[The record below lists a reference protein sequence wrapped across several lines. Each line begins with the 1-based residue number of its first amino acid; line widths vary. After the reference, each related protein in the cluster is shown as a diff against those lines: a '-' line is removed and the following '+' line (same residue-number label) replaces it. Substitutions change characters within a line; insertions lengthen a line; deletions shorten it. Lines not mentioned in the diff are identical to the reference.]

1 MIEHRPFITFLA
13 HLTLIIGIAIVAFP
27 IWVTFVAATHA
38 ATRMVQVPLPLWP
51 GDQFFVNLKE
61 VMVNG
66 IVGAGSIPVGM
77 MLLNSLIVA
86 LMIAVG
92 KIVISLLS
100 AFAIVYFRFPF
111 RMGFFW
117 MIFITLM
124 LPVEVRI
131 LPTFEVVANLG
142 MLNSYWGLSIPL
154 IASATA
160 TFMFRQVFLT
170 IPDEM
175 LEAARVDGA
184 GPMRFFWD
192 ILLPLSRTNIAA
204 LFVILFIYG
213 WNQYLWPLLITTDSN
228 MFTVVMGIKQ
238 MIEAAEQTPKWNLIM
253 MTSLLAM
260 LPPVVVVLT
269 MQRMFVKGL
278 TETDK

>member
-13 HLTLIIGIAIVAFP
+13 HLTLILGIAIVAFP
-27 IWVTFVAATHA
+27 IWVTFVAATHD

-61 VMVNG
+61 VMTNG
-66 IVGAGSIPVGM
+66 IVGAGSVPVGM
-77 MLLNSLIVA
+77 MMLNSLIVA

-131 LPTFEVVANLG
+131 LPTFEVVADHL
-142 MLNSYWGLSIPL
+142 
-154 IASATA
+154 
-160 TFMFRQVFLT
+160 
-170 IPDEM
+170 
-175 LEAARVDGA
+175 
-184 GPMRFFWD
+184 
-192 ILLPLSRTNIAA
+192 
-204 LFVILFIYG
+204 
-213 WNQYLWPLLITTDSN
+213 
-228 MFTVVMGIKQ
+228 
-238 MIEAAEQTPKWNLIM
+238 
-253 MTSLLAM
+253 
-260 LPPVVVVLT
+260 
-269 MQRMFVKGL
+269 
-278 TETDK
+278 